1 MMKGYGLLSG
11 VVAAGMILAVSS
23 TVIIA
28 NAKDKSGVLKASEL
42 IGMKVQGSD
51 GKNLGKI
58 RDLVID
64 RDGDVEYAVLD
75 FGGFLGV
82 GDKYFAVP
90 WDALQRT
97 ENGKKIALDTTKRD
111 LKKAPGFDKN
121 HWPDFSDRQQV
132 VVIYE
137 FYEVPMPQDDSK
149 SSGSR

>member
-1 MMKGYGLLSG
+1 MRGQLLLRQAI
-11 VVAAGMILAVSS
+11 VALMVMLLGTVSP
-23 TVIIA
+23 V

-42 IGMKVQGSD
+42 IGMKVEGTD

-64 RDGDVEYAVLD
+64 PEDGDVQYAVLD
-75 FGGFLGV
+75 FGGFLGI

-90 WDALQRT
+90 WDALNKT

-121 HWPDFSDRQQV
+121 HWPDLSDQQQT

-137 FYEVPMPQDDSK
+137 FYDVPPPADSK
-149 SSGSR
+149 K

>member
-1 MMKGYGLLSG
+1 MRGYGLWSG
-11 VVAAGMILAVSS
+11 VVGLGMMIAVSS
-23 TVIIA
+23 TVMVA
-28 NAKDKSGVLKASEL
+28 DAKDKSGVLKASDL

-58 RDLVID
+58 RDLVIEP
-64 RDGDVEYAVLD
+64 DGDVEYAVLD
-75 FGGFLGV
+75 FGGFLGM

-111 LKKAPGFDKN
+111 LKKAPGFDKK
-121 HWPDFSDRQQV
+121 HWPDFSDRQQI

-137 FYEVPMPQDDSK
+137 FYEVPLPSEDK
-149 SSGSR
+149 K